1 MTEAEPIDYLGE
13 EPADSE
19 KLLGAFPNPDVGLSP
34 VVPLGFDGAK
44 VIFAMPEGEI
54 RRELASKIGQMLRTD
69 IYACQAGQS
78 FLSYWR
84 DKDDKFQREL
94 ATVWFNRACR
104 EAGKWDPN
112 RPVRSLGVWP
122 GGQDSEGRGGVVLH
136 RGEEIIRYA
145 DGKDPVHRTIAEALK
160 VKRGPLYQ
168 LRPPAPEAGRPC
180 SKAAGR
186 WIRRQLD
193 WWRFEDIGEDGL
205 TGADII
211 AGWLAASLLGAAAP
225 FRGHVLLHA
234 LQGSGKSTFLEFC
247 HALLSALAGEIVSSF
262 SEAGFRADLSGL
274 ARPNLLD
281 EAEAGGSDGP
291 GAVEQVLTLL
301 RLMSTGAGARRLQS
315 DNAGGVMTQ
324 TAVGTVMMVA
334 ITPPKLDA
342 ALSTRVVALKLRPLT
357 GTDLGPDEEK
367 PRLATRR
374 QLARITRHARAL
386 APHLL
391 GRVLENAGRYRDD
404 VSAVVAALVEEGE
417 EPRNADLM
425 AMLAAGRRLL
435 IEDDPLTPEGAVE
448 EARRWR
454 PLLAERQAREVVSNV
469 GAEALAHLMGWNSGQ
484 HRGDRHVTIGEL
496 INTHLVEKVFQDEPL
511 KAHGLQIYQGP
522 GKDGREG
529 PWLFVSNNHPVLD
542 RIYGKT
548 RWRDYR
554 TALEYLDELG
564 PEHRTWATKPLRFG
578 VGIKQRALAIPLAP
592 WLDKPFSRSR
602 GVPGTV
608 PGQADE

>member
-1 MTEAEPIDYLGE
+1 MSEAEPVDFLTQAPE
-13 EPADSE
+13 DTESR
-19 KLLGAFPNPDVGLSP
+19 LGAFPNPDVGLSP

-54 RRELASKIGQMLRTD
+54 RREIASKIGQMLRTD

-104 EAGKWDPN
+104 DAGKWDPN

-122 GGQDSEGRGGVVLH
+122 GGEGGVVLH
-136 RGEEIIRYA
+136 RGDEIIRYA
-145 DGKDPVHRTIAEALK
+145 TGKDPVRRTIAEALK
-160 VKRGPLYQ
+160 VRRGPLYQ

-205 TGADII
+205 NGADII
-211 AGWLAASLLGAAAP
+211 AGWLTASLLGAAAP

-234 LQGSGKSTFLEFC
+234 LQGSGKTTFLEFC
-247 HALLSALAGEIVSSF
+247 HALMSALCGDIVSSF

-281 EAEAGGSDGP
+281 EAEAGGAEGN

-342 ALSTRVVALKLRPLT
+342 ALSTRVAALRLMPLT
-357 GTDLGPDEEK
+357 GTDLAADEAR
-367 PRLATRR
+367 PRLASRR
-374 QLARITRHARAL
+374 QLARMTRHAKAL

-391 GRVLENAGRYRDD
+391 GRVLENAARYRDD
-404 VSAVVAALVEEGE
+404 VAAVVSALVDEGE

-435 IEDDPLTPEGAVE
+435 MEDEPLTAATAME

-454 PLLAERQAREVVSNV
+454 PLLAERQTREVVSNV

-496 INTHLVEKVFQDEPL
+496 INTHVVERVWQHEPL
-511 KAHGLQIYQGP
+511 KAHGLVIHDGP
-522 GKDGREG
+522 GKDAREG
-529 PWLFVSNNHPVLD
+529 PWLMVSNNHPVLD
-542 RIYGKT
+542 RIFAKT

-554 TALEYLDELG
+554 TALEYLDALG
-564 PEHRTWATKPLRFG
+564 PEHRTWASNPMRFG
-578 VGIKQRALAIPLAP
+578 VGIKQRALAIPLTP
-592 WLDKPFSRSR
+592 WLDRPFGRST
-602 GVPGTV
+602 GVPASV
-608 PGQADE
+608 PGKAHE